1 MKKILLIMLAFVVM
15 PSLVNAQS
23 KKQIIKRVEQK
34 LESTV
39 KQQAL
44 RSSSSVAK
52 TTAKKAAQAS
62 AKKAAQASA
71 KKIAVKVPAKKA
83 TQSTAKKP
91 VAKTTAKAQSQSTAE
106 KAGQVMEK
114 RAMQARQKMHV
125 SPLSPEEHEM
135 RADAFLRA
143 QLFGDTPIFTSTAY
157 EALRNQMN
165 ALDVSLANKTLHLS
179 PAGRLSK
186 ESRRIN
192 TGLAQYMLNKES
204 VKEQIVKGYALSD
217 AFLEGYYLRRIYPY
231 LSKPS
236 FQADQSGHLYRG
248 IYMTVDELAA
258 TLKDG
263 FLTKMNTWSTGA
275 RKGERIVSFSTS
287 TGEAMSYIFQTSG
300 NHPNGIGVVF
310 EVDRDLAGLEYWE
323 DPILNSTKTI
333 YHCYKDVPASRIRNV
348 YVYGEYGLE
357 SLVEILI
364 KAQKGKVKSNQQWVS
379 VFDGG
384 AFGGGFAR

>member
-1 MKKILLIMLAFVVM
+1 MKKILISLLAL
-15 PSLVNAQS
+15 LVLPGLVSAQN

-34 LESTV
+34 LESAV
-39 KQQAL
+39 KQQAS
-44 RSSSSVAK
+44 RGSGAAVKGA
-52 TTAKKAAQAS
+52 AKKATQAS
-62 AKKAAQASA
+62 AKKATQATAKKMAAQAT
-71 KKIAVKVPAKKA
+71 AKKA
-83 TQSTAKKP
+83 TQATAKKA
-91 VAKTTAKAQSQSTAE
+91 VAQASAHKETQFAAK
-106 KAGQVMEK
+106 KAGQLMEE
-114 RAMQARQKMHV
+114 RALQARKKMQV
-125 SPLSPEEHEM
+125 STLSPQEHEKQV
-135 RADAFLRA
+135 DGLLRA
-143 QLFGDTPIFTSTAY
+143 QLFGEEPIFTANSY
-157 EALRNQMN
+157 EALRKQMN
-165 ALDVSLANKTLHLS
+165 SLDVAIANKNLQLA

-186 ESRRIN
+186 EARRIN

-204 VKEQIVKGYALSD
+204 VKEQVIKGYALTDS
-217 AFLEGYYLRRIYPY
+217 FLEGYYLRRIYPY

-236 FQADQSGHLYRG
+236 YQADKSGYLYRG

-275 RKGERIVSFSTS
+275 KKGQQMISFSTS
-287 TGEAMSYIFQTSG
+287 TGEAMTYIFQTSG

-310 EVDRDLAGLEYWE
+310 EVDRDLPGLEYWE
-323 DPILNSTKTI
+323 NAELNSTKTI

-384 AFGGGFAR
+384 AYGGFSR